1 MSVPLLDALT
11 EYHEQLDRATEDR
24 AIVGPSFL
32 DFKPGAGDDLES
44 MIWVLTYAI
53 MLHHQESLQGSEKA
67 DYMRNVVDKFY
78 GNLSYD
84 GLAVKREVM
93 EYRATNPLA
102 KSPEQWIP
110 DPTQLRWFRQ
120 AMTLVAGQ
128 HRPSLDGSTRAITF
142 DAFDALCD
150 EFITDE

>member
-1 MSVPLLDALT
+1 
-11 EYHEQLDRATEDR
+11 
-24 AIVGPSFL
+24 
-32 DFKPGAGDDLES
+32 
-44 MIWVLTYAI
+44 

-67 DYMRNVVDKFY
+67 DYMRNVVDTFY

-84 GLAVKREVM
+84 GLAVKREAM

-110 DPTQLRWFRQ
+110 DPTQRQWFRQ

-150 EFITDE
+150 EFITDK